1 MAAGQETKEAILKQ
15 NPAAKVEIMG
25 LDLSSMASESHCAS
39 GFSASSTAEQVTL
52 GIDAT
57 GLTSIVTG
65 GASGIGAE
73 TARVLALRG
82 AYVIIGDKN
91 MAAGQET
98 KEAILKQNPAAKVEV
113 MELDLSSMASVRS
126 FVAQFKS
133 TGLQLNLLINNAGV
147 MGIPF
152 ALSVDNIE
160 LHFAIN
166 HVGHFLLT
174 DLLLETMKNT
184 AAESKKEGRIVN
196 VSSVAHYCSNLEG
209 HLDKINCGASYNSFL
224 AYRVSKLATILHA
237 NELSRRLKAAATAC
251 YVALHPQVLGVSGK
265 YFSDCNLS
273 KPWAEATDI
282 VLAKKLWDFTSS
294 LIN

>member
-1 MAAGQETKEAILKQ
+1 MWFFWGKY
-15 NPAAKVEIMG
+15 
-25 LDLSSMASESHCAS
+25 AS
-39 GFSASSTAEQVTL
+39 GFSAYSTAEEVTL

-57 GLTSIVTG
+57 NLTAIVTG

-73 TARVLALRG
+73 IARVLALRG

-98 KEAILKQNPAAKVEV
+98 KEAILKQNPAAKVEI
-113 MELDLSSMASVRS
+113 MELDLSSMASVRN

-133 TGLQLNLLINNAGV
+133 TDLPLNLLINNAGV
-147 MGIPF
+147 MGIPY

-184 AAESKKEGRIVN
+184 AVESKKEGRIVN
-196 VSSVAHYCSNLEG
+196 VSSLAHHCSNLEE
-209 HLDKINCGASYNSFL
+209 HLDKINCEASYNSFL
-224 AYRVSKLATILHA
+224 AYRVSKLAIILHA
-237 NELSRRLKAAATAC
+237 NVLSRRLKGAATAC
-251 YVALHPQVLGVSGK
+251 YVALHPQVRGISGK

-273 KPWAEATDI
+273 KPWAVATDI
-282 VLAKKLWDFTSS
+282 DLARKLWDFTSN